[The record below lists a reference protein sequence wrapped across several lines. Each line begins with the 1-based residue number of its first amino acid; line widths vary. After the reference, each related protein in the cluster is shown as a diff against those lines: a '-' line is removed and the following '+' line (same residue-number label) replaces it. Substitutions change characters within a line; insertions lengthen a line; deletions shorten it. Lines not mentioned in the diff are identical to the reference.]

1 MPLSRLGMVLQQA
14 GFQSKRVDR
23 LTGGHP
29 FSKIYTPT
37 RVCEIYKR
45 GCPPS
50 ARPPIRHPSNFGP
63 KPRYGRDVT
72 ATSRIGNR

>member
-14 GFQSKRVDR
+14 GFQSKRIDR

-29 FSKIYTPT
+29 FSKIHTPT

-50 ARPPIRHPSNFGP
+50 AVRPSDIPPTSVQS
-63 KPRYGRDVT
+63 RDMA
-72 ATSRIGNR
+72 AT